1 MNDLSVG
8 DKVVIR
14 NRYGVTISKI
24 VRETTKQW
32 IVEGVEKGSVRR
44 FRKSDLIEV
53 GCDVWHIASISKCTD
68 DMENEIRKKQ
78 IIRMI
83 ENNGDLS
90 KLSLTELVSLWG
102 KVK

>member
-14 NRYGVTISKI
+14 NRYGVTISRI

-32 IVEGVEKGSVRR
+32 IVDGAESGSVRR

-53 GCDVWHIASISKCTD
+53 GCDVWHIVSISKCTD
-68 DMENEIRKKQ
+68 DIENEIRKKQ
-78 IIRMI
+78 IVRMI
-83 ENNGDLS
+83 ENKGNLS
-90 KLSLTELVSLWG
+90 KLSLTELVSLWE

>member
-14 NRYGVTISKI
+14 NRYGVTISRI

-32 IVEGVEKGSVRR
+32 IVDGVDSGSVRR
-44 FRKSDLIEV
+44 FRKSDLIEI
-53 GCDVWHIASISKCTD
+53 GCDMWHIVSISKCTD
-68 DMENEIRKKQ
+68 DIENDIRKKQ
-78 IIRMI
+78 IVRMI
-83 ENNGDLS
+83 KDKGDLS
-90 KLSLTELVSLWG
+90 KLPLADLVSLWE

>member
-1 MNDLSVG
+1 MSDLSVG

-14 NRYGVTISKI
+14 NRYGVTISRI

-32 IVEGVEKGSVRR
+32 IVEGVESSSVRR

-53 GCDVWHIASISKCTD
+53 GCDAWHIVSISKCTD
-68 DMENEIRKKQ
+68 DIENDIRKKQ
-78 IIRMI
+78 IVRMI
-83 ENNGDLS
+83 ENKGNLS
-90 KLSLTELVSLWG
+90 KLSLTELVSLWE

>member
-1 MNDLSVG
+1 MKDLSVG

-14 NRYGVTISKI
+14 NRYGVTISRI

-32 IVEGVEKGSVRR
+32 IVEGVDGGSVRR

-53 GCDVWHIASISKCTD
+53 GCDVWHIVSIQKCTD
-68 DMENEIRKKQ
+68 DIENEIRKKQ
-78 IIRMI
+78 IVRMI
-83 ENNGDLS
+83 ENKGDLS
-90 KLSLTELVSLWG
+90 KLSLTELASLWE

>member
-14 NRYGVTISKI
+14 NRYGVTISRI

-32 IVEGVEKGSVRR
+32 IVEGVESGSVRR

-53 GCDVWHIASISKCTD
+53 GCDVWHIVSISKCND
-68 DMENEIRKKQ
+68 EIENEIRKKQ
-78 IIRMI
+78 IVRMI
-83 ENNGDLS
+83 ENKGNLS
-90 KLSLTELVSLWG
+90 KLSLTELVSLWE

>member
-14 NRYGVTISKI
+14 NRYGATISKI

-53 GCDVWHIASISKCTD
+53 GCDVWHIVSISKCTD

>member
-1 MNDLSVG
+1 MNVLSVG

-14 NRYGVTISKI
+14 NRYGVTISRI

-32 IVEGVEKGSVRR
+32 IVEGVESGSVRR

-53 GCDVWHIASISKCTD
+53 GCDAWHIVRISKCTD
-68 DMENEIRKKQ
+68 DIENEIRKKQ
-78 IIRMI
+78 IVMMI
-83 ENNGDLS
+83 KGKGDLS

>member
-14 NRYGVTISKI
+14 NRYGVTISRI
-24 VRETTKQW
+24 VRETNKQW
-32 IVEGVEKGSVRR
+32 IVDGVESGSVRR

-53 GCDVWHIASISKCTD
+53 GCDVWHIVSISKCTED
-68 DMENEIRKKQ
+68 IENEIRKKQ
-78 IIRMI
+78 IVRMI
-83 ENNGDLS
+83 ENKGNLR
-90 KLSLTELVSLWG
+90 KLSLTELFSLWE

>member
-1 MNDLSVG
+1 MKDLRVG

-14 NRYGVTISKI
+14 SRCGITISRI

-44 FRKSDLIEV
+44 FRKSDLVEV
-53 GCDVWHIASISKCTD
+53 GCDTWHIVSISKCTD
-68 DMENEIRKKQ
+68 DIENEIRKKQ
-78 IIRMI
+78 IVRMI
-83 ENNGDLS
+83 ENKGNLS
-90 KLSLTELVSLWG
+90 KLSLTELVSLWE

>member
-14 NRYGVTISKI
+14 NRYGVTISRI

-32 IVEGVEKGSVRR
+32 IVDGVESGSVRR
-44 FRKSDLIEV
+44 FRKTDLIEV
-53 GCDVWHIASISKCTD
+53 GCDVWHITSISKCTD
-68 DMENEIRKKQ
+68 DIENEIRKKQ
-78 IIRMI
+78 IVRMI
-83 ENNGDLS
+83 KDKGDLS
-90 KLSLTELVSLWG
+90 KLSLADLFSLWE

>member
-14 NRYGVTISKI
+14 NRYGVTISRI
-24 VRETTKQW
+24 VRETNKQW
-32 IVEGVEKGSVRR
+32 IVDGVESGSVRR

-53 GCDVWHIASISKCTD
+53 GCDVWHIVSISKCTED
-68 DMENEIRKKQ
+68 IENEIRKKQ
-78 IIRMI
+78 IVRMI
-83 ENNGDLS
+83 ENKGNLR
-90 KLSLTELVSLWG
+90 KLSLTELVSLWE

>member
-1 MNDLSVG
+1 MNDLRVG

-53 GCDVWHIASISKCTD
+53 GCAVGHIVSISKCTD
-68 DMENEIRKKQ
+68 DIENEIRKKQ
-78 IIRMI
+78 IVRMI
-83 ENNGDLS
+83 ENKGDLS
-90 KLSLTELVSLWG
+90 QLSLTELVSLWE

>member
-53 GCDVWHIASISKCTD
+53 GCDVWHIVSISKCTD

-83 ENNGDLS
+83 ENKGNLS
-90 KLSLTELVSLWG
+90 KLSLTELVSLWE

>member
-1 MNDLSVG
+1 MKDLSVG

-14 NRYGVTISKI
+14 NRYGVTISRI

-32 IVEGVEKGSVRR
+32 VVEGVEKGSVRR

-53 GCDVWHIASISKCTD
+53 GCDVWHIVSISKCTD

-78 IIRMI
+78 MVRMI
-83 ENNGDLS
+83 KDKGDLS
-90 KLSLTELVSLWG
+90 KLSLTELVSLWER
-102 KVK
+102 VR

>member
-53 GCDVWHIASISKCTD
+53 GCDVWHIVSISKCTD

-83 ENNGDLS
+83 ENNGNLS
-90 KLSLTELVSLWG
+90 KLSLTELVSLWW

>member
-44 FRKSDLIEV
+44 FRKSDLMEV
-53 GCDVWHIASISKCTD
+53 GCDVWHIVSISKCTD

-83 ENNGDLS
+83 ENKGNLS
-90 KLSLTELVSLWG
+90 KLSLTELVSLWE

>member
-1 MNDLSVG
+1 MKDLSIG

-14 NRYGVTISKI
+14 NRCGVTISRI

-32 IVEGVEKGSVRR
+32 VVEGAEKGSVRR

-53 GCDVWHIASISKCTD
+53 GCDVWHIVSISKCTD
-68 DMENEIRKKQ
+68 AMENEISKKQ
-78 IIRMI
+78 IVRMI
-83 ENNGDLS
+83 ESKGDLS
-90 KLSLTELVSLWG
+90 KLSLTELVSLWE

>member
-1 MNDLSVG
+1 MKDLSVG

-14 NRYGVTISKI
+14 YRHGVTISRI

-44 FRKSDLIEV
+44 FRKSDLVEV
-53 GCDVWHIASISKCTD
+53 GCDAWHIVSISKCTGD
-68 DMENEIRKKQ
+68 IENEIRKKQ
-78 IIRMI
+78 IVRMI
-83 ENNGDLS
+83 ENKGSLS
-90 KLSLTELVSLWG
+90 KLSLTELVSLWE

>member
-53 GCDVWHIASISKCTD
+53 GCDVWHIVSISKCTD

>member
-14 NRYGVTISKI
+14 NRYSVTISKI

-53 GCDVWHIASISKCTD
+53 GCDVWHIVSISKCTD

-83 ENNGDLS
+83 ENNGNLS
-90 KLSLTELVSLWG
+90 KLSLNELVSLWG